1 MLVIGIILLALPVPL
16 LVLLPIIFKYHYIYL
31 DVKTPPTKFFGVGAT
46 RSYSFRFKKIGF
58 DHTTDRKAAFDEYY
72 LVEYVYG
79 SLAQAGNVVT
89 NEAHLLSHLHHV
101 GLCAPIVPV
110 HADNTINDLVIP
122 KLAQRTNHQMTP
134 TVPFHSDKS
143 INDQV
148 GPNLMQRTN
157 HQTNSMRK
165 PVDV

>member
-1 MLVIGIILLALPVPL
+1 MGIVLLALPVPL

-46 RSYSFRFKKIGF
+46 KSYSFRFKKIGF
-58 DHTTDRKAAFDEYY
+58 DHNTDRKAIFDEFY

-110 HADNTINDLVIP
+110 HADNTINDLVLP
-122 KLAQRTNHQMTP
+122 KLMHRTNCQMAP
-134 TVPFHSDKS
+134 FVPIHGDNS

-148 GPNLMQRTN
+148 GPNLVQRTN
-157 HQTNSMRK
+157 HQMNSSK
-165 PVDV
+165 KSVDV